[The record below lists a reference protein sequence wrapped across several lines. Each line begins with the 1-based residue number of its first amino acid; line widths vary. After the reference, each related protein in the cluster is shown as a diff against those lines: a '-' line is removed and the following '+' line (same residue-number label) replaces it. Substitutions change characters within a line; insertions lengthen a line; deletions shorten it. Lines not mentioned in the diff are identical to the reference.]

1 MEGLDEKDR
10 YSDGKLKLVGAWLP
24 VPSPLTGGT
33 DAELA
38 IHDADRIR
46 LDGEFVDWTEFV
58 GRVTTPEHRG
68 GKATV
73 YVEGEGGRG
82 PDGEELEDPFIQHE
96 VDLQL
101 VGSMRFAFKRIPEGA
116 E

>member
-1 MEGLDEKDR
+1 MSGKRVAAKDGAR
-10 YSDGKLKLVGAWLP
+10 YGGGEGKLKLIGAWLP

-38 IHDADRIR
+38 LHDADRIR
-46 LDGEFVDWTEFV
+46 LDGEEVDWTEFV
-58 GRVTTPEHRG
+58 SMVTTPEHRA

-73 YVEGEGGRG
+73 YIDR
-82 PDGEELEDPFIQHE
+82 PDGSFVQHE

-101 VGSMRFAFKRIPEGA
+101 IGSMRFAFERLEEA